1 MPDEIHGGLAF
12 RGARLAGKPW
22 MQAADQQ
29 EVAEA
34 SDRLDAALLEDPDK
48 KGVPFGEFFV
58 REDAP
63 LSIMYDVD
71 PGDRMVR
78 VIAVKRI

>member
-1 MPDEIHGGLAF
+1 MKYTVVWLSGALGSLAN
-12 RGARLAGKPW
+12 LW
-22 MQAADQQ
+22 MKAADQQ
-29 EVAEA
+29 KVAEA

-48 KGVPFGEFFV
+48 KGVPFGKFFV

-78 VIAVKRI
+78 VMAVKRI